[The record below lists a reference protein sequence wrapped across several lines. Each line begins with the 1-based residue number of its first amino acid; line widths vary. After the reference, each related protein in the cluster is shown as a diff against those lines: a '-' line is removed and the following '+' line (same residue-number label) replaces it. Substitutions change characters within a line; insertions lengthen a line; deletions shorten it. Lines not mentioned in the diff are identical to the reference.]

1 MSGAFDFYVDESLL
15 RKLLND
21 EPESPPPAPA
31 AAVNGVLAAPAEFNG
46 NSNANGNGLANGHG
60 HGNGGSYSHA
70 EIRSAVLDTEAAAAE
85 AVALETVP
93 PNAEEAPSPWKEG
106 DRHFENGEYQQA
118 LQAYQHALGDC
129 RSETRHA
136 ATLQYNIGITWLRLQ
151 SPGEACDAFGAAL
164 ALAPDSRDTRV
175 ALAYAQ
181 LEAGQ
186 KEQAQLTF
194 ADLLANGSSDCP
206 EMLSAALAVDLQL
219 GRFDEAEE
227 KSRRL
232 IELSPPSGPTPVR
245 GLATLLQLALDRQD
259 MPAASELAARILA
272 DGPAELQRDS
282 ELLLRF
288 AAIFLSNRDF
298 EKAIACA
305 RDGLRLTESPEN
317 VFEANAML
325 GEALH
330 ATGRNQEA
338 LAAFEQAATVHPNDG
353 VLLWNIALLY
363 EKEGLPELA
372 IENLRKTIELQPEW
386 AEEAWFQLA
395 GICRDTGRIED
406 AVHALESYLQLRPDS
421 PDALYQIGLLEYQCG
436 EAEKAQEHMMQA
448 LRLKPDEVAWIRQLE
463 HIAVER
469 DDALLALDCNE
480 RLPESEDRPAEA
492 DFNLGVVLHKENEVE
507 LAAKYYLRA
516 IERKPDFGEAL
527 LNLGHALQGLGRE
540 AEARVCFGKAV
551 VLNPDLARQ
560 YFD

>member
-31 AAVNGVLAAPAEFNG
+31 ALVNGILSSAAEHNG
-46 NSNANGNGLANGHG
+46 TANGHG
-60 HGNGGSYSHA
+60 LVNGQGHGSGSSNGYVEPHGASLA
-70 EIRSAVLDTEAAAAE
+70 TEVAAVEPEAAE
-85 AVALETVP
+85 FVAPIVD
-93 PNAEEAPSPWKEG
+93 EAPSPWGDG
-106 DRHFENGEYQQA
+106 DRLFESGEYQQA
-118 LQAYQHALGDC
+118 LKAYQSALENCGSD
-129 RSETRHA
+129 TRQT
-136 ATLQYNIGITWLRLQ
+136 ATLQYNIGITLLRLQ
-151 SPGEACDAFGAAL
+151 SPVEACEAFVAAL
-164 ALAPDSRDTRV
+164 AQAPDSRDTRI
-175 ALAYAQ
+175 ALGYAQ

-186 KEQAQLTF
+186 KDQAQLTF
-194 ADLLANGSSDCP
+194 ANLLADGSADCP
-206 EMLSAALAVDLQL
+206 EVLAAALAVDLQL

-232 IELSPPSGPTPVR
+232 IELAPPSDPTPVR

-259 MPAASELAARILA
+259 IPAASEHAARILA
-272 DGPAELQRDS
+272 DGPSELLCNS

-298 EKAIACA
+298 ETAIVCA
-305 RDGLRLTESPEN
+305 RDGLRYTNSPED

-330 ATGRNQEA
+330 ALGRSQEA
-338 LAAFEQAATVHPNDG
+338 LAAFEQAATVHPDDG
-353 VLLWNIALLY
+353 ILLWNIALLY

-386 AEEAWFQLA
+386 AEEALFQLA
-395 GICRDTGRIED
+395 SVCQETGRIED
-406 AVHALESYLQLRPDS
+406 AVQALERCVQLRPDS
-421 PDALYQIGLLEYQCG
+421 PDALYQLGLLEYKLG

-480 RLPESEDRPAEA
+480 RLPETDDRPAEA

-516 IERKPDFGEAL
+516 IERRPDFGEAL
-527 LNLGHALQGLGRE
+527 LNLGHALQGLGRD

-551 VLNPDLARQ
+551 VLNPALARQ
-560 YFD
+560 YFE